1 MRWEKQRAFERVKN
15 LYPSAGGL
23 TERIIEERW
32 RAASQGREAEDS
44 FNYRVNETITA
55 WNAGKGQPDKLWELG
70 SSSRSS
76 SA

>member
-1 MRWEKQRAFERVKN
+1 MRREKQRAFERVKN

-32 RAASQGREAEDS
+32 RAASQNGEAEDS

-55 WNAGKGQPDKLWELG
+55 WNAGKGQPNWLGELGG
-70 SSSRSS
+70 SSSN
-76 SA
+76 A

>member
-1 MRWEKQRAFERVKN
+1 M
-15 LYPSAGGL
+15 
-23 TERIIEERW
+23 ERIIEKRW

-55 WNAGKGQPDKLWELG
+55 WNAGKGQPTKLRERG
-70 SSSRSS
+70 KSSS